1 MEKLYDNALYAKMAT
16 EATKQG
22 KKLAKLQK
30 EVEYEIEVLEWNK
43 KTIEVQKYDPE
54 TGEPV
59 YDEAG
64 NPIMEEILVDDY
76 DSPIM
81 VEEEIIDPETG
92 EKKTILVQKH
102 HTEKRTKTVEYLE
115 MIDPDLGFLKAE
127 KSKEALNKA
136 NHYIANVALYEFEE
150 GKHIEASTENV
161 AKLTSFLPG
170 LQQGIYKEIVWVTK
184 EDEEVL
190 LNLEQVIAILQG
202 IAQVQSEIWVLK
214 YKGFINEIN
223 NAETADEIRA
233 IVIDY
238 TIDFIKED

>member
-1 MEKLYDNALYAKMAT
+1 MRKLFDDKQYAEKSAQANREY
-16 EATKQG
+16 
-22 KKLAKLQK
+22 KLLI
-30 EVEYEIEVLEWNK
+30 EVEKTLEYNVDVPEWYK

-54 TGEPV
+54 TGEPM
-59 YDEAG
+59 YDKDG
-64 NPIMEEILVDDY
+64 NPIMEKIEVDDY
-76 DSPIM
+76 DNPIIIE
-81 VEEEIIDPETG
+81 VIDPETG
-92 EKKTILVQKH
+92 EKVLVQKTH
-102 HTEKRTKTVEYLE
+102 KEHRTEQVLDLE
-115 MIDPDLGFLKAE
+115 IVDYPIEVLKVE

-161 AKLTSFLPG
+161 AKLTSFLLG

-238 TIDFIKED
+238 TIDFTKED

>member
-1 MEKLYDNALYAKMAT
+1 MEKLYDDALYAKMAT

-22 KKLAKLQK
+22 KKLVKLQK

-43 KTIEVQKYDPE
+43 KIIEVQKYDQE
-54 TGEPV
+54 TGEPM
-59 YDEAG
+59 YDEEG
-64 NPIMEEILVDDY
+64 KPIMEEIEVDDY

-81 VEEEIIDPETG
+81 VEEEIIDQETS

-115 MIDPDLGFLKAE
+115 MIDPDLDFLKAE

-150 GKHIEASTENV
+150 GKHIGASTENV
-161 AKLTSFLPG
+161 AKLTSFLLG

-238 TIDFIKED
+238 TIDFTKEG